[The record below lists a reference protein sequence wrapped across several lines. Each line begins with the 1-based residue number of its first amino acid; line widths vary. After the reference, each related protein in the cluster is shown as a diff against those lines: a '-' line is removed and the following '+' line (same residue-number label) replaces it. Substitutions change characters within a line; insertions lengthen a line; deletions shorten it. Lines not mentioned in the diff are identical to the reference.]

1 MENDFNELPPDLNKE
16 LENLHTYLKEQDS
29 IMMELEKIIKM
40 HTVIKSN
47 NVVETMILEEDS
59 VVFFNYLDQYRTVS
73 DKINETK
80 LKIKALREK
89 LYS

>member
-1 MENDFNELPPDLNKE
+1 MENDFNKLPPELNKE
-16 LENLHTYLKEQDS
+16 LENLCAYLKEQNS

-40 HTVIKSN
+40 HTTIKSN
-47 NVVETMILEEDS
+47 NIVEIMLLEEDS

>member
-1 MENDFNELPPDLNKE
+1 
-16 LENLHTYLKEQDS
+16 
-29 IMMELEKIIKM
+29 MMELEKIIKM
-40 HTVIKSN
+40 HTTIKSN
-47 NVVETMILEEDS
+47 NIVETMLLEEDS

-73 DKINETK
+73 DKIEETK